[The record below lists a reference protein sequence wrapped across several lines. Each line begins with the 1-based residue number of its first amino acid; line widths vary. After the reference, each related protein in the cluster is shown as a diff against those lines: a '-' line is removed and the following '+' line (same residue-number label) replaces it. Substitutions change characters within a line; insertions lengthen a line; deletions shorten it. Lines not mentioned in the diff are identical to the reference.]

1 MALAVGSFMLF
12 KIAKIRTASGKNHN
26 ERKKEKAGENPAL
39 SFFGEELY

>member
-1 MALAVGSFMLF
+1 MTLAVGSFLLF
-12 KIAKIRTASGKNHN
+12 KSAKIRTAPGKNHN